1 MFSNLI
7 LPVFGL
13 VGCESAFLKL
23 VNIIFNQH
31 MLHMHNFLH
40 SYYVYGSSVKE
51 FCCAFNV
58 ADLKIM
64 QDQNIMS
71 YFVCSYVIM

>member
-1 MFSNLI
+1 
-7 LPVFGL
+7 
-13 VGCESAFLKL
+13 
-23 VNIIFNQH
+23 